1 MSLNNN
7 GIKLYGNNNGL
18 ESLNKIK
25 NNKIGLIVE
34 INYYEIRI
42 TSNIN
47 IIFFIWINLINSTN
61 CQSQII

>member
-47 IIFFIWINLINSTN
+47 IIFFI
-61 CQSQII
+61 